1 MVAPSARLGA
11 AGSIGQ
17 RAPPQRARRNDPL
30 TARARARVT
39 MRASPTCHPPGLSNF
54 LRLSFRQTLLAA
66 FLLIAG
72 LLAAASLGGLFTLER
87 VMAQSRVATASA
99 LLLTADARQLAE
111 LRVAMERSAR
121 QYIVLDDPSLLRGF
135 TQASDD
141 ATRLLGEMR
150 RHDLP
155 RALSHAMAR
164 AGAADQGRSWTA
176 PRPRS
181 SSARTRSTRAFAPST
196 ASTTRSPTPCA
207 AAARSA
213 TRRCRRSW
221 RPAARR
227 WARQVLGAIV
237 LAALLALAFGVW
249 LTRPLK
255 RLERAIAGLGENRM
269 DHPVDIRGPSDMRSL
284 GRRLEWLRLRLKEL
298 DEDKA
303 RFLRYT
309 SHELKTP
316 LAALREGVA
325 LLEDGVAGPMTADQR
340 EIARIL
346 GHNTATLQSQIEA
359 LLRFNAAAFEA
370 RRLNRSDTDLR
381 DLLHRARRGA
391 AAAVAGAPAHDRSSR
406 ARRRAWRST
415 RTSCRR
421 RSAIC
426 CPIRYASAPSA
437 APCPS
442 RCPSQRGVVRIDLQR
457 PGPRR
462 RAGRPRAHLR
472 ALLPRRGASPRTPC
486 AAPASGCPSC
496 ASTSRRTAAASTC

>member
-1 MVAPSARLGA
+1 
-11 AGSIGQ
+11 
-17 RAPPQRARRNDPL
+17 
-30 TARARARVT
+30 
-39 MRASPTCHPPGLSNF
+39 MRASPRRPAPLSNV

-99 LLLTADARQLAE
+99 LLLTADARQLGE

-135 TQASDD
+135 TQAADD
-141 ATRLLGEMR
+141 AARLLGEMR
-150 RHDLP
+150 NHDLP
-155 RALSHAMAR
+155 AGLATQWLAQIEPIKDQLDGPKASIQLRQDALSVR
-164 AGAADQGRSWTA
+164 FRTLDRLNDQIAAEVRRIDDD
-176 PRPRS
+176 
-181 SSARTRSTRAFAPST
+181 
-196 ASTTRSPTPCA
+196 
-207 AAARSA
+207 RSA
-213 TRRCRRSW
+213 
-221 RPAARR
+221 ALQARLEAGR
-227 WARQVLGAIV
+227 ASVGTQVLGAIG

-325 LLEDGVAGPMTADQR
+325 LLEDGVAGPLTADQR

-346 GHNTATLQSQIEA
+346 GQNTATLQGQIEA

-370 RRLNRSDTDLR
+370 RRLSRSDTDLR
-381 DLLHRARRGA
+381 QLLHALVEEQRLQWQARHLEVRIEGDA
-391 AAAVAGAPAHDRSSR
+391 PLLAVDADKL
-406 ARRRAWRST
+406 
-415 RTSCRR
+415 
-421 RSAIC
+421 
-426 CPIRYASAPSA
+426 SA
-437 APCPS
+437 AFGNLLSNSIRFSPVNGTLTITLSSSP
-442 RCPSQRGVVRIDLQR
+442 GTVRIDLRDQG
-457 PGPRR
+457 PGV
-462 RAGRPRAHLR
+462 
-472 ALLPRRGASPRTPC
+472 
-486 AAPASGCPSC
+486 APADRERIFEPFFRGEVQPEGAVRGTGIGLSIVREYVQAHGGRVDLLSDGPG
-496 ASTSRRTAAASTC
+496 AHFRIELPHAKD

>member
-1 MVAPSARLGA
+1 M
-11 AGSIGQ
+11 
-17 RAPPQRARRNDPL
+17 
-30 TARARARVT
+30 
-39 MRASPTCHPPGLSNF
+39 SNV

-135 TQASDD
+135 TQAADD
-141 ATRLLGEMR
+141 AAKLLGEMR

-155 RALSHAMAR
+155 VELTTQWVAQIEPIKDELGGPKASIQQREDALDESF
-164 AGAADQGRSWTA
+164 
-176 PRPRS
+176 
-181 SSARTRSTRAFAPST
+181 RTLDRLDGQIAEAVR
-196 ASTTRSPTPCA
+196 RLDDE
-207 AAARSA
+207 RSA
-213 TRRCRRSW
+213 ALQTQLEDGRASVGT
-221 RPAARR
+221 
-227 WARQVLGAIV
+227 QVLGAIV

-325 LLEDGVAGPMTADQR
+325 LLEDGVAGPMTADQH

-346 GHNTATLQSQIEA
+346 GHNTATLQNQIEA

-381 DLLHRARRGA
+381 QLLHGLVEEQRLQWQARHLTIELNGE
-391 AAAVAGAPAHDRSSR
+391 APALAVD
-406 ARRRAWRST
+406 ADKL
-415 RTSCRR
+415 
-421 RSAIC
+421 
-426 CPIRYASAPSA
+426 SA
-437 APCPS
+437 ALGNLLSNSIRFSPVDGTLFITLSALP
-442 RCPSQRGVVRIDLQR
+442 GKVRIDLQDQG
-457 PGPRR
+457 PGVAPADRER
-462 RAGRPRAHLR
+462 IFEPFFRGEMQPDDAVRGTGIGLSIVREYIQAHGGRVD
-472 ALLPRRGASPRTPC
+472 LLPDGPGAHFRIELPHVKD
-486 AAPASGCPSC
+486 
-496 ASTSRRTAAASTC
+496 

>member
-1 MVAPSARLGA
+1 MTRTPRTPRSRDNARFA
-11 AGSIGQ
+11 SSP
-17 RAPPQRARRNDPL
+17 R
-30 TARARARVT
+30 TA
-39 MRASPTCHPPGLSNF
+39 LSNV

-135 TQASDD
+135 TQAADD
-141 ATRLLGEMR
+141 AARLLGEMR
-150 RHDLP
+150 SHDLP
-155 RALSHAMAR
+155 AALGMQWLAQVQPIKDQLDGPKAAIQQRQDAVTVRFRTLDRLNDQIFQEVRRIDDDCSIALQVQLEAGRASV
-164 AGAADQGRSWTA
+164 GK
-176 PRPRS
+176 
-181 SSARTRSTRAFAPST
+181 
-196 ASTTRSPTPCA
+196 
-207 AAARSA
+207 
-213 TRRCRRSW
+213 
-221 RPAARR
+221 
-227 WARQVLGAIV
+227 QVLGAIG

-255 RLERAIAGLGENRM
+255 RLERAISGLGENRM
-269 DHPVDIRGPSDMRSL
+269 DHPVDIRGPSDLRSL

-325 LLEDGVAGPMTADQR
+325 LLEDGVAGPLSADQR

-346 GHNTATLQSQIEA
+346 GQNTATLQGQIEA

-381 DLLHRARRGA
+381 QLLHLLVEEQRLQWQARQLQIKLQGEA
-391 AAAVAGAPAHDRSSR
+391 PVMAVDADKL
-406 ARRRAWRST
+406 
-415 RTSCRR
+415 
-421 RSAIC
+421 
-426 CPIRYASAPSA
+426 SA
-437 APCPS
+437 ALGNLLSNSIRFSPVGATLFITLSSSP
-442 RCPSQRGVVRIDLQR
+442 GKVRIDVQDQG
-457 PGPRR
+457 PGVAPADRER
-462 RAGRPRAHLR
+462 IFEPFFRGEVQPDDAVRGTGIGLSIVREYVQAHGGRVD
-472 ALLPRRGASPRTPC
+472 LLPDGPGAHFRIELPH
-486 AAPASGCPSC
+486 ASD
-496 ASTSRRTAAASTC
+496 

>member
-1 MVAPSARLGA
+1 M
-11 AGSIGQ
+11 
-17 RAPPQRARRNDPL
+17 
-30 TARARARVT
+30 
-39 MRASPTCHPPGLSNF
+39 SNV

-135 TQASDD
+135 TQAADD
-141 ATRLLGEMR
+141 AAKLLGEMR

-155 RALSHAMAR
+155 VELTTQWVAQIEPIKDELGGPKASIQQREDALDESF
-164 AGAADQGRSWTA
+164 
-176 PRPRS
+176 
-181 SSARTRSTRAFAPST
+181 RTLDRLDGQIAEAVR
-196 ASTTRSPTPCA
+196 RLDDE
-207 AAARSA
+207 RSA
-213 TRRCRRSW
+213 ALQTQLEDGRASVGT
-221 RPAARR
+221 
-227 WARQVLGAIV
+227 QVLGAIV

-325 LLEDGVAGPMTADQR
+325 LLEDGVAGPMTADQH

-346 GHNTATLQSQIEA
+346 GHNTATLQNQIEA

-381 DLLHRARRGA
+381 QLLHGLVEEQRLQWQARHLTIELNGE
-391 AAAVAGAPAHDRSSR
+391 APALAVD
-406 ARRRAWRST
+406 ADKL
-415 RTSCRR
+415 
-421 RSAIC
+421 
-426 CPIRYASAPSA
+426 SA
-437 APCPS
+437 ALGNLLSNSIRFSPVDGTLFITLSALP
-442 RCPSQRGVVRIDLQR
+442 GKVRIDLQDQG
-457 PGPRR
+457 PGVAPADRER
-462 RAGRPRAHLR
+462 IFEPFFRGEVQPDDAVRGTGIGLSIVREYIQAHGGRVD
-472 ALLPRRGASPRTPC
+472 LLPDGPGAHFRIELPHVKD
-486 AAPASGCPSC
+486 
-496 ASTSRRTAAASTC
+496 

>member
-1 MVAPSARLGA
+1 
-11 AGSIGQ
+11 
-17 RAPPQRARRNDPL
+17 
-30 TARARARVT
+30 
-39 MRASPTCHPPGLSNF
+39 LSNV

-135 TQASDD
+135 TQAADD
-141 ATRLLGEMR
+141 ATKLLGEMR
-150 RHDLP
+150 RHDMPAELATQWVAQIEP
-155 RALSHAMAR
+155 IKDELGGPKASIQQREDALDESF
-164 AGAADQGRSWTA
+164 
-176 PRPRS
+176 
-181 SSARTRSTRAFAPST
+181 RTLDRLNGQIAEAVR
-196 ASTTRSPTPCA
+196 RIDDE
-207 AAARSA
+207 RSA
-213 TRRCRRSW
+213 ALQAQLEDGRASVGT
-221 RPAARR
+221 
-227 WARQVLGAIV
+227 QVLGAIV

-255 RLERAIAGLGENRM
+255 RLEHAIAGLGENRM

-325 LLEDGVAGPMTADQR
+325 LLEDGVAGPMTADQH

-346 GHNTATLQSQIEA
+346 RHNTATLQNQIEA

-381 DLLHRARRGA
+381 RLLHGLVEEQRLQWQARHLTIELNGE
-391 AAAVAGAPAHDRSSR
+391 APALAVD
-406 ARRRAWRST
+406 ADKL
-415 RTSCRR
+415 
-421 RSAIC
+421 
-426 CPIRYASAPSA
+426 SA
-437 APCPS
+437 ALGNLLSNSIRFSPVNGTLSIALSALP
-442 RCPSQRGVVRIDLQR
+442 GKVRIDLQDQG
-457 PGPRR
+457 PGV
-462 RAGRPRAHLR
+462 
-472 ALLPRRGASPRTPC
+472 
-486 AAPASGCPSC
+486 APADRERIFEPFFRGEVQPEDAVRGTGIGLSIVREYVQAHGGRVDLLSDGPG
-496 ASTSRRTAAASTC
+496 AHFRIELPHVKD

>member
-1 MVAPSARLGA
+1 MHSRDNARFASSDLARL
-11 AGSIGQ
+11 
-17 RAPPQRARRNDPL
+17 
-30 TARARARVT
+30 
-39 MRASPTCHPPGLSNF
+39 SNI

-135 TQASDD
+135 TQAADD
-141 ATRLLGEMR
+141 ATRLLGEMG

-155 RALSHAMAR
+155 KELSTQWLAQIAPIKDELGGPKASIQQREDALDESFRTLDRLNGQIAEAVRRGGEERNAALQAQLEAGRASV
-164 AGAADQGRSWTA
+164 GT
-176 PRPRS
+176 
-181 SSARTRSTRAFAPST
+181 
-196 ASTTRSPTPCA
+196 
-207 AAARSA
+207 
-213 TRRCRRSW
+213 
-221 RPAARR
+221 
-227 WARQVLGAIV
+227 QVLGAIV

-325 LLEDGVAGPMTADQR
+325 LLEDGVAGPLTADQR

-346 GHNTATLQSQIEA
+346 GHNTATLQNQIEA

-370 RRLNRSDTDLR
+370 RRLNRSETDLR
-381 DLLHRARRGA
+381 QLLHLLVEEQRLQWQARHLTIELEGEA
-391 AAAVAGAPAHDRSSR
+391 PVLAVDADKL
-406 ARRRAWRST
+406 
-415 RTSCRR
+415 
-421 RSAIC
+421 
-426 CPIRYASAPSA
+426 SA
-437 APCPS
+437 ALGNLVSNSIRFSPVDGTLFITLSSSP
-442 RCPSQRGVVRIDLQR
+442 GLVRIDLQDQG
-457 PGPRR
+457 PGV
-462 RAGRPRAHLR
+462 
-472 ALLPRRGASPRTPC
+472 
-486 AAPASGCPSC
+486 APADRERIFEPFFRGEVQPDDAVRGTGIGLSIVREYIQAHGGRVDLLSDGPGAHFRIELPHVSD
-496 ASTSRRTAAASTC
+496 

>member
-1 MVAPSARLGA
+1 
-11 AGSIGQ
+11 
-17 RAPPQRARRNDPL
+17 
-30 TARARARVT
+30 
-39 MRASPTCHPPGLSNF
+39 MRASSFSQDCPLSNI

-99 LLLTADARQLAE
+99 LLLTSDARQLAE

-135 TQASDD
+135 TQATDD
-141 ATRLLGEMR
+141 ATRLLGEMD

-155 RALSHAMAR
+155 RQLSAQWLAQIEPIKSELGGPKASIQQREDALDDSVRTLDRLDAQIAEAVR
-164 AGAADQGRSWTA
+164 RSGAE
-176 PRPRS
+176 
-181 SSARTRSTRAFAPST
+181 
-196 ASTTRSPTPCA
+196 
-207 AAARSA
+207 RSA
-213 TRRCRRSW
+213 ALQAQLEAGRASVGT
-221 RPAARR
+221 
-227 WARQVLGAIV
+227 QVLGAIV

-269 DHPVDIRGPSDMRSL
+269 DHPIDIRGPSDMRSL

-325 LLEDGVAGPMTADQR
+325 LLEDGVAGPMTADQH

-346 GHNTATLQSQIEA
+346 RHNTATLQNQIEA

-381 DLLHRARRGA
+381 QLLHLLVEEQRLQWQARQLTIELEGEA
-391 AAAVAGAPAHDRSSR
+391 PLLAVDADKL
-406 ARRRAWRST
+406 
-415 RTSCRR
+415 
-421 RSAIC
+421 
-426 CPIRYASAPSA
+426 SA
-437 APCPS
+437 ALGNLLSNSIRFSPVGGTLFITLSSSP
-442 RCPSQRGVVRIDLQR
+442 GKVRIDVQDQG
-457 PGPRR
+457 PGV
-462 RAGRPRAHLR
+462 
-472 ALLPRRGASPRTPC
+472 
-486 AAPASGCPSC
+486 APADRERIFEPFFRGEVQPDDAVRGTGIGLSIVREYIQAHGGRVDLLSDGPGAHFRIELPH
-496 ASTSRRTAAASTC
+496 ASD

>member
-1 MVAPSARLGA
+1 
-11 AGSIGQ
+11 
-17 RAPPQRARRNDPL
+17 
-30 TARARARVT
+30 
-39 MRASPTCHPPGLSNF
+39 LSNP

-99 LLLTADARQLAE
+99 LLLTADARQLGE

-135 TQASDD
+135 TQASDE
-141 ATRLLGEMR
+141 ASRLLGEMR

-155 RALSHAMAR
+155 AELATQWLAQLPAIKEQLSGPKARTQQREDALDAYFRALDR
-164 AGAADQGRSWTA
+164 LNDQIA
-176 PRPRS
+176 E
-181 SSARTRSTRAFAPST
+181 AV
-196 ASTTRSPTPCA
+196 
-207 AAARSA
+207 
-213 TRRCRRSW
+213 RRSGAE
-221 RPAARR
+221 RNAALQAELEAGR
-227 WARQVLGAIV
+227 ASVGTQVLGAIV
-237 LAALLALAFGVW
+237 VAALLALAFGVW

-298 DEDKA
+298 DEDKS

-346 GHNTATLQSQIEA
+346 GHNTATLQNQIEA

-370 RRLNRSDTDLR
+370 RRLNRSETDLR
-381 DLLHRARRGA
+381 GLVHALVQEQRLQLQARHLTIELEGEA
-391 AAAVAGAPAHDRSSR
+391 PVLAVDADKL
-406 ARRRAWRST
+406 
-415 RTSCRR
+415 
-421 RSAIC
+421 
-426 CPIRYASAPSA
+426 SA
-437 APCPS
+437 ALGNLLSNSIRFSPVNGTLFITLS
-442 RCPSQRGVVRIDLQR
+442 SQKGVVRIDFQDQG
-457 PGPRR
+457 PGVAPADRER
-462 RAGRPRAHLR
+462 IFEPFFRGEVQPDDAVRGTGIGLSIVREYVQAHGGRVD
-472 ALLPRRGASPRTPC
+472 LLPDGPGAHFRIELPHVND
-486 AAPASGCPSC
+486 
-496 ASTSRRTAAASTC
+496 

>member
-1 MVAPSARLGA
+1 
-11 AGSIGQ
+11 
-17 RAPPQRARRNDPL
+17 
-30 TARARARVT
+30 
-39 MRASPTCHPPGLSNF
+39 MRASPFARPSRLSNF

-141 ATRLLGEMR
+141 ATRLLGEMG

-155 RALSHAMAR
+155 QALATQWLAQIEPIKDELGGPKASIQQREDAL
-164 AGAADQGRSWTA
+164 DQSF
-176 PRPRS
+176 
-181 SSARTRSTRAFAPST
+181 RTLDRLNAQIAEAVR
-196 ASTTRSPTPCA
+196 RLDDE
-207 AAARSA
+207 RSA
-213 TRRCRRSW
+213 ALQTQLEDGRASVGT
-221 RPAARR
+221 
-227 WARQVLGAIV
+227 QVLGAIV

-269 DHPVDIRGPSDMRSL
+269 DAPVDIRGPSDLRSL

-346 GHNTATLQSQIEA
+346 GHNTATLQNQIEA

-370 RRLNRSDTDLR
+370 RRLNRSETDLR
-381 DLLHRARRGA
+381 ALLHALVEEQRLQWQARHLKIEVNGEA
-391 AAAVAGAPAHDRSSR
+391 PELAVDADKL
-406 ARRRAWRST
+406 
-415 RTSCRR
+415 
-421 RSAIC
+421 
-426 CPIRYASAPSA
+426 SA
-437 APCPS
+437 ALGNLLSNSIRFSPVDGTLAITLSSSP
-442 RCPSQRGVVRIDLQR
+442 GTVRIDLQDQG
-457 PGPRR
+457 PGV
-462 RAGRPRAHLR
+462 
-472 ALLPRRGASPRTPC
+472 
-486 AAPASGCPSC
+486 APADRERIFEPFFRGEVQPDDAVRGTGIGLSIVREYIQAHGGRVDLLSDGPGAHFRIELPHVSD
-496 ASTSRRTAAASTC
+496 

>member
-1 MVAPSARLGA
+1 M
-11 AGSIGQ
+11 
-17 RAPPQRARRNDPL
+17 
-30 TARARARVT
+30 
-39 MRASPTCHPPGLSNF
+39 SNV

-121 QYIVLDDPSLLRGF
+121 QYVVLDDPSLLRGF
-135 TQASDD
+135 TQAADD
-141 ATRLLGEMR
+141 ATKLLGEMR

-155 RALSHAMAR
+155 VELTTQWVAQIEPIKDELGGPKASIQQREDALDESF
-164 AGAADQGRSWTA
+164 
-176 PRPRS
+176 
-181 SSARTRSTRAFAPST
+181 RTLDRLDGQIAEAVR
-196 ASTTRSPTPCA
+196 RLDDE
-207 AAARSA
+207 RSA
-213 TRRCRRSW
+213 ALQAQLEDGRASVGT
-221 RPAARR
+221 
-227 WARQVLGAIV
+227 QVLGAIV

-325 LLEDGVAGPMTADQR
+325 LLEDGVAGPMTADQH

-346 GHNTATLQSQIEA
+346 GHNTATLQNQIEA

-370 RRLNRSDTDLR
+370 RRLNRSDIDLR
-381 DLLHRARRGA
+381 QLLHGLVEEQRLQWQARHLTIELNGE
-391 AAAVAGAPAHDRSSR
+391 APALAVD
-406 ARRRAWRST
+406 ADKL
-415 RTSCRR
+415 
-421 RSAIC
+421 
-426 CPIRYASAPSA
+426 SA
-437 APCPS
+437 ALGNLLSNSIRFSPVDGTLFITLSALP
-442 RCPSQRGVVRIDLQR
+442 GKVRIDLQDQG
-457 PGPRR
+457 PGVAPADRER
-462 RAGRPRAHLR
+462 IFEPFFRGEVQPDDAVRGTGIGLSIVREYIQAHGGRVD
-472 ALLPRRGASPRTPC
+472 LLPDGPGAHFRIELPHVKD
-486 AAPASGCPSC
+486 
-496 ASTSRRTAAASTC
+496 

>member
-1 MVAPSARLGA
+1 M
-11 AGSIGQ
+11 
-17 RAPPQRARRNDPL
+17 
-30 TARARARVT
+30 
-39 MRASPTCHPPGLSNF
+39 SNV

-135 TQASDD
+135 TQAADD
-141 ATRLLGEMR
+141 AAKLLGEMR

-155 RALSHAMAR
+155 VELTTQWVAQIEPIKDELGGPKASIQQREDALDESF
-164 AGAADQGRSWTA
+164 
-176 PRPRS
+176 
-181 SSARTRSTRAFAPST
+181 RTLDRLDGQIAEAVR
-196 ASTTRSPTPCA
+196 RLDDE
-207 AAARSA
+207 RSA
-213 TRRCRRSW
+213 ALQTQLEDGRASVGT
-221 RPAARR
+221 
-227 WARQVLGAIV
+227 QVLGAIV

-325 LLEDGVAGPMTADQR
+325 LLEDGVAGPMTADQH

-346 GHNTATLQSQIEA
+346 GHNTATLQNQIEA

-381 DLLHRARRGA
+381 QLLHGLVEEQRLQWQARRLTIELNGE
-391 AAAVAGAPAHDRSSR
+391 APALAVD
-406 ARRRAWRST
+406 ADKL
-415 RTSCRR
+415 
-421 RSAIC
+421 
-426 CPIRYASAPSA
+426 SA
-437 APCPS
+437 ALGNLLSNSIRFSPVDGTLFITLSALP
-442 RCPSQRGVVRIDLQR
+442 GKVRIDLQDQG
-457 PGPRR
+457 PGVAPADRER
-462 RAGRPRAHLR
+462 IFEPFFRGEVQPDDAVRGTGIGLSIVREYIQAHGGRVD
-472 ALLPRRGASPRTPC
+472 LLPDGPGAHFRIELPHVKD
-486 AAPASGCPSC
+486 
-496 ASTSRRTAAASTC
+496 

>member
-1 MVAPSARLGA
+1 M
-11 AGSIGQ
+11 
-17 RAPPQRARRNDPL
+17 
-30 TARARARVT
+30 
-39 MRASPTCHPPGLSNF
+39 SNF

-99 LLLTADARQLAE
+99 LLLTADARQLGE

-135 TQASDD
+135 TQACDE
-141 ATRLLGEMR
+141 ATRLLGEMD

-155 RALSHAMAR
+155 KGLSTQWLAQIEPIRSQLGGPKASIQQR
-164 AGAADQGRSWTA
+164 EDGLDASFRTLDRLDGEIADA
-176 PRPRS
+176 V
-181 SSARTRSTRAFAPST
+181 
-196 ASTTRSPTPCA
+196 
-207 AAARSA
+207 
-213 TRRCRRSW
+213 RRSGEEHN
-221 RPAARR
+221 AALQEQLEAGR
-227 WARQVLGAIV
+227 ASVGTQVLGAIV

-325 LLEDGVAGPMTADQR
+325 LLEDGVAGPMTADQH

-346 GHNTATLQSQIEA
+346 RHNTATLQNQIEA

-381 DLLHRARRGA
+381 QLLQLLVEEQRLQWQARQLTIELQGEA
-391 AAAVAGAPAHDRSSR
+391 PLLAVDADKLSAAVGNLLSNSIRFSPVGGTLFIALSS
-406 ARRRAWRST
+406 SPGT
-415 RTSCRR
+415 
-421 RSAIC
+421 
-426 CPIRYASAPSA
+426 
-437 APCPS
+437 
-442 RCPSQRGVVRIDLQR
+442 VRIDLRDQG
-457 PGPRR
+457 PGV
-462 RAGRPRAHLR
+462 
-472 ALLPRRGASPRTPC
+472 
-486 AAPASGCPSC
+486 APADRERIFEPFFRGEVQPDDAVRGTGIGLSIVREYIQAHGGRVDLLSDGPGAHFRIELPHVSD
-496 ASTSRRTAAASTC
+496 

>member
-1 MVAPSARLGA
+1 M
-11 AGSIGQ
+11 
-17 RAPPQRARRNDPL
+17 
-30 TARARARVT
+30 
-39 MRASPTCHPPGLSNF
+39 SNV

-121 QYIVLDDPSLLRGF
+121 QYVVLDDPSLLRGF
-135 TQASDD
+135 TQAADD
-141 ATRLLGEMR
+141 ATKLLGEMR

-155 RALSHAMAR
+155 VELTTQWVAQIEPIKDELGGPKASIQQREDALDESF
-164 AGAADQGRSWTA
+164 
-176 PRPRS
+176 
-181 SSARTRSTRAFAPST
+181 RTLDRLDGQIAEAVR
-196 ASTTRSPTPCA
+196 RLDDE
-207 AAARSA
+207 RSA
-213 TRRCRRSW
+213 ALQTQLEDGRASVGT
-221 RPAARR
+221 
-227 WARQVLGAIV
+227 QVLGAIV

-325 LLEDGVAGPMTADQR
+325 LLEDGVAGPMTPDQH

-346 GHNTATLQSQIEA
+346 GHNTATLQNQIEA

-381 DLLHRARRGA
+381 QLLHGLVEEQRLQWQARHLTIELNGE
-391 AAAVAGAPAHDRSSR
+391 APALAVD
-406 ARRRAWRST
+406 ADKL
-415 RTSCRR
+415 
-421 RSAIC
+421 
-426 CPIRYASAPSA
+426 SA
-437 APCPS
+437 ALGNLLSNSIRFSPVDGTLSITLSALP
-442 RCPSQRGVVRIDLQR
+442 GKVRIDLQDQG
-457 PGPRR
+457 PGVAPADRER
-462 RAGRPRAHLR
+462 IFEPFFRGEVQPDDAVRGTGIGLSIVREYVQAHGGRVD
-472 ALLPRRGASPRTPC
+472 LLPDGPGAHFRIELPHVKD
-486 AAPASGCPSC
+486 
-496 ASTSRRTAAASTC
+496 

>member
-1 MVAPSARLGA
+1 M
-11 AGSIGQ
+11 
-17 RAPPQRARRNDPL
+17 
-30 TARARARVT
+30 
-39 MRASPTCHPPGLSNF
+39 SNI

-135 TQASDD
+135 TQAADD
-141 ATRLLGEMR
+141 ATRLLGEMG

-155 RALSHAMAR
+155 AALSTQWLA
-164 AGAADQGRSWTA
+164 QIA
-176 PRPRS
+176 PIKDELGGPKASIQQREDALDES
-181 SSARTRSTRAFAPST
+181 FRTLDRLNAQIAEAVR
-196 ASTTRSPTPCA
+196 RLDDE
-207 AAARSA
+207 RSA
-213 TRRCRRSW
+213 ALQAQLEAGRASVGT
-221 RPAARR
+221 
-227 WARQVLGAIV
+227 QVLGAIG

-346 GHNTATLQSQIEA
+346 GHNTATLQNQIEA

-370 RRLNRSDTDLR
+370 RRLNRSETDLR
-381 DLLHRARRGA
+381 HLLHQLVEEQRLQWQARQLTIELTGEA
-391 AAAVAGAPAHDRSSR
+391 PLLAVDADKL
-406 ARRRAWRST
+406 
-415 RTSCRR
+415 
-421 RSAIC
+421 
-426 CPIRYASAPSA
+426 SA
-437 APCPS
+437 ALGNLVSNSIRFSPVGGTLFITLSSSP
-442 RCPSQRGVVRIDLQR
+442 GNVRIDLQDQG
-457 PGPRR
+457 PGV
-462 RAGRPRAHLR
+462 
-472 ALLPRRGASPRTPC
+472 
-486 AAPASGCPSC
+486 APADRARIFEPFFRGEVQPDDAVRGTGIGLSIVREYIQAHGGRVDLLSDGPGAHFRIELPHVSD
-496 ASTSRRTAAASTC
+496 

>member
-1 MVAPSARLGA
+1 M
-11 AGSIGQ
+11 
-17 RAPPQRARRNDPL
+17 
-30 TARARARVT
+30 
-39 MRASPTCHPPGLSNF
+39 SNL

-99 LLLTADARQLAE
+99 LLLTADARQLAD

-121 QYIVLDDPSLLRGF
+121 QYIVLDDPSLLRNF
-135 TQASDD
+135 TQACDD
-141 ATRLLGEMR
+141 AARLLAEMD

-155 RALSHAMAR
+155 RQLSTQWLAQIDPIKSELGGPKASIQQREDALDESFRTLDRLDGQIAEAVR
-164 AGAADQGRSWTA
+164 RSGEE
-176 PRPRS
+176 
-181 SSARTRSTRAFAPST
+181 
-196 ASTTRSPTPCA
+196 
-207 AAARSA
+207 RSA
-213 TRRCRRSW
+213 ALQAQLEAGRASVGT
-221 RPAARR
+221 
-227 WARQVLGAIV
+227 QVLGAIV

-325 LLEDGVAGPMTADQR
+325 LLEDGVAGPMTADQH

-346 GHNTATLQSQIEA
+346 RHNTATLQNQIEA

-381 DLLHRARRGA
+381 QLLHLLVEEQRLQWQARQLTIELEGEA
-391 AAAVAGAPAHDRSSR
+391 PVLAVDADKL
-406 ARRRAWRST
+406 
-415 RTSCRR
+415 
-421 RSAIC
+421 
-426 CPIRYASAPSA
+426 SA
-437 APCPS
+437 ALGNLLSNSIRFSPIGGTLFITLSSSP
-442 RCPSQRGVVRIDLQR
+442 GKVRIDLQDQG
-457 PGPRR
+457 PGVAPADRER
-462 RAGRPRAHLR
+462 IFEPFFRGEVQPDDAVRGTGIGLSIVREYVQAHGGRVD
-472 ALLPRRGASPRTPC
+472 LLPDGPGAHFRIELPH
-486 AAPASGCPSC
+486 ASD
-496 ASTSRRTAAASTC
+496 